1 MAYLQEKVQ
10 TKVQMSQE
18 GTKKKRFIVLIK
30 FLKKNSMGVIGAF
43 IIGVMVILTVL
54 APWIAP
60 YDPITQDLINKLA
73 APSNQH
79 ILGTDDLGRDILS
92 RLLYGARISLFL
104 GFIIILFAGV
114 AGTLIGIISGYL
126 GGWID
131 SLFMRIADMFL
142 AFPKLILAMVIAAS
156 LGPSIK
162 TTIIA
167 ISISWWPEYAR
178 LSRSQ
183 ALAQREAEYVLSAK
197 ALGYSNLRIILRH
210 ILPNSLAPVGVK
222 ATMDIGY
229 AIIYA
234 AGLTFIGF
242 GVQAPTP
249 EWGAMVASG
258 RNFIYDAWWV
268 STLPGLL
275 ILLVGVSFNLVGD
288 TLRDIFDPRLK

>member
-1 MAYLQEKVQ
+1 MAYMENKAQSEVQLAQEKA
-10 TKVQMSQE
+10 KV
-18 GTKKKRFIVLIK
+18 KKTSTFLNFIV
-30 FLKKNSMGVIGAF
+30 KNSMGVIGA
-43 IIGVMVILTVL
+43 IIISIIVILTLL

-60 YDPITQDLINKLA
+60 YDPIAQDLTNKLA
-73 APSNQH
+73 APSSTH
-79 ILGTDDLGRDILS
+79 LLGTDDLGRDIVS

-104 GFIIILFAGV
+104 GFIIILLAGI
-114 AGTLIGIISGYL
+114 AGSLIGIISGYI
-126 GGWID
+126 GGWVD
-131 SLFMRIADMFL
+131 SVVMRIADMFL
-142 AFPKLILAMVIAAS
+142 AFPKLILAMVIAAA
-156 LGPSIK
+156 LGPSIE
-162 TTIIA
+162 TTILA
-167 ISISWWPEYAR
+167 ISITWWPEYAR

-183 ALAQREAEYVLSAK
+183 ALAHREAEYVLAAK
-197 ALGYSNLRIILRH
+197 ALGFSGPRIILRH

-258 RNFIYDAWWV
+258 RSYIYDAWWV
-268 STLPGLL
+268 STLPGIL